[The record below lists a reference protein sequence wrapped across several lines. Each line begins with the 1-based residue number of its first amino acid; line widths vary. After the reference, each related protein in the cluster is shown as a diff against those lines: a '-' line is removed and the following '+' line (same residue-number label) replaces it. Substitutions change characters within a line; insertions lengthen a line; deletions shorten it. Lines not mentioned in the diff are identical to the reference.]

1 MPFLFKALGRLVK
14 WHMEEHMKPFH
25 PNQHAFQKGH
35 CTENALS
42 QMADTIECGILRGE
56 SALVVFLDIKGAF
69 NNLTS
74 STIANGM
81 KKHDIHDDIIAWQK
95 NYLESRYCSVKGS
108 EQIFKLVKGTGQGG
122 ILSPS
127 LWNFVMD
134 SFLDKYTLA
143 GTAEV
148 IDYADDGAL
157 VIVTRDIGFA
167 QRQMQ
172 TALDV
177 AQEWATDVG
186 LTFSTAK
193 TKAMIFSRK
202 KSPPTLP
209 APLIMGGAEVEVVEE
224 FKYLGLTMDSRLKWE
239 AHIAHKAKKKK
250 KPSSTS

>member
-1 MPFLFKALGRLVK
+1 MVSKDSIKGYMRKKK

-25 PNQHAFQKGH
+25 PDQHAFRKGH
-35 CTENALS
+35 CTKNALS

-56 SALVVFLDIKGAF
+56 SALVVFLNTKGAF
-69 NNLTS
+69 DNLTS
-74 STIANGM
+74 NTIANGM
-81 KKHDIHDDIIAWQK
+81 QQHDIHDDIIAWQK
-95 NYLESRYCSVKGS
+95 NYLESQYCSVKGS
-108 EQIFKLVKGTGQGG
+108 EQIFKLVKETGQGG

-148 IDYADDGAL
+148 IGYAKDGAL
-157 VIVTRDIGFA
+157 VIVARDIGFA

-172 TALDV
+172 IALNL

-202 KSPPTLP
+202 KSPPTFP
-209 APLIMGGAEVEVVEE
+209 APLIIGGPEVEVVEE
-224 FKYLGLTMDSRLKWE
+224 FKYLGLIMDSRLKWGVG
-239 AHIAHKAKKKK
+239 A
-250 KPSSTS
+250 